1 MARSPAHAVAG
12 HGSGGAGGG
21 DRGRPGRVA
30 GHGQRPGHRTPA
42 TLTVEGGRPRAVVAW
57 AGPWL
62 VEERWW
68 DPLEHRRRA
77 RFQLA
82 TEDGQA
88 HLVYLE
94 DGRWWV
100 EATYD

>member
-1 MARSPAHAVAG
+1 VVDQVGSPVTVSGRGAVA
-12 HGSGGAGGG
+12 
-21 DRGRPGRVA
+21 RP
-30 GHGQRPGHRTPA
+30 PA
-42 TLTVEGGRPRAVVAW
+42 TLSVEGGQPRAVVAW

-68 DPLEHRRRA
+68 DPLERRRRA